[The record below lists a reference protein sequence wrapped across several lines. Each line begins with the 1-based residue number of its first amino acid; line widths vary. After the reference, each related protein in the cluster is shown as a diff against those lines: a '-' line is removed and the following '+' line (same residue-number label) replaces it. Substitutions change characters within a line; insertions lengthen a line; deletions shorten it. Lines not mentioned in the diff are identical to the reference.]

1 MIRRVGGILMGLLLL
16 LTGCVTNEEMQLLRS
31 DIRRLKREVHLIREE
46 SGKKSDALQSTVA
59 PITARLQAIQNDLQ
73 SIRSTQADF
82 ETRLEQTA
90 RAASKATGTAE
101 EREFKARKQSQ
112 EFKDLKAIMETRLA
126 VLEKEVSVLKMSR
139 GSAPKSSQPTS
150 TVRLPPV
157 APSPPGSA
165 SPIKPTATSPS
176 PTIVAPAPTTPVSSP
191 AISDDERA
199 HTATIA
205 LLKDGKIR
213 KARNQFQDML
223 RRFPTS
229 RFADDAQYWIGET
242 YYREKRYDKAILEY
256 DKVVIN
262 YSKGDKVSAALLKQ
276 GLAFLALGDKASARQ
291 LMNQV
296 ISEYPDSEE
305 AKTARSRLSSL

>member
-1 MIRRVGGILMGLLLL
+1 
-16 LTGCVTNEEMQLLRS
+16 
-31 DIRRLKREVHLIREE
+31 
-46 SGKKSDALQSTVA
+46 
-59 PITARLQAIQNDLQ
+59 
-73 SIRSTQADF
+73 
-82 ETRLEQTA
+82 
-90 RAASKATGTAE
+90 
-101 EREFKARKQSQ
+101 
-112 EFKDLKAIMETRLA
+112 
-126 VLEKEVSVLKMSR
+126 
-139 GSAPKSSQPTS
+139 
-150 TVRLPPV
+150 
-157 APSPPGSA
+157 
-165 SPIKPTATSPS
+165 
-176 PTIVAPAPTTPVSSP
+176 
-191 AISDDERA
+191 
-199 HTATIA
+199 
-205 LLKDGKIR
+205 
-213 KARNQFQDML
+213 ML